1 MDLQTLNATPRE
13 GQGRGSARRA
23 RREGQVP
30 GVLYGHGVEPASILI
45 NLREFE
51 HLLASHRGTGALVTL
66 DVAGKADLSG
76 PALLK
81 EVQRHPV
88 RDAVLHADFQ
98 RVSMDERIQTTV
110 PVVLTGHAKGIVE
123 GGMLD
128 FQLREL
134 DIECLAL
141 NVPDQI
147 EIDIT
152 EWEIGFS
159 MHVGALTPPDGVKIL
174 TDPERAIASVQ
185 APRVEVEPTEVEE
198 GVEGEEGAAGE
209 EGEGEGTAEDAEN

>member
-30 GVLYGHGVEPASILI
+30 GILYGHGVKPASLLI
-45 NLREFE
+45 NRREFE
-51 HLLASHRGTGALVTL
+51 HLLVTHRGAGAIVRL
-66 DVAGKADLSG
+66 DVAENAELSG

-110 PVVLTGHAKGIVE
+110 PVVLTGHAKGIVA

-134 DIECLAL
+134 EIECLAL
-141 NVPDQI
+141 NVPEQI
-147 EIDIT
+147 ELDMT
-152 EWEIGFS
+152 DWDIGFS
-159 MHVGALTPPDGVKIL
+159 MHAGAVTPPENVTIL
-174 TDPERAIASVQ
+174 TDPERAVASIH
-185 APRVEVEPTEVEE
+185 APRVVVEE
-198 GVEGEEGAAGE
+198 TEEAEEGAEGEAAEGEAEGEEG
-209 EGEGEGTAEDAEN
+209 ED